1 MKKNLTKLIIVAI
14 LISTLNPIANT
25 SQAKNKTKKIICL
38 SLKGNTLT
46 YADAVWTYELGIEDE
61 NIVGRPK
68 KHTMKLAS
76 KVSYSLLNADKM
88 KNYKVNKKRF
98 VKAIKSA
105 EPELAKDHKIKYYW
119 GMAAKVTLTGN
130 KITKIQ
136 QLYQD

>member
-1 MKKNLTKLIIVAI
+1 MQM
-14 LISTLNPIANT
+14 PC
-25 SQAKNKTKKIICL
+25 Q
-38 SLKGNTLT
+38 
-46 YADAVWTYELGIEDE
+46 AVWTYELGIEDE

-76 KVSYSLLNADKM
+76 KVSYSLLNTDKM

-105 EPELAKDHKIKYYW
+105 GPELAKDHKIKYYW

>member
-25 SQAKNKTKKIICL
+25 SQAKAKTKKIICL

-76 KVSYSLLNADKM
+76 KVSYSLFSRKQVFFGI
-88 KNYKVNKKRF
+88 VNHTYF
-98 VKAIKSA
+98 GILW
-105 EPELAKDHKIKYYW
+105 EC
-119 GMAAKVTLTGN
+119 TGL
-130 KITKIQ
+130 IV
-136 QLYQD
+136 